1 MQIKCDYCGSMID
14 ETLES
19 CPHCGA
25 PLSGVN
31 RTASGQP
38 KTIEELQAWYV
49 AHNLPPE
56 YITRFFIGKDIKEPK
71 AFGIYKTETGDFVVY
86 KNKANGERAIRYQGS
101 DEKYA
106 VNELYQ
112 RLRAEIVDQK
122 ANNNARKQ
130 NSNYNNSSNMA
141 SSTPAKKRNWGCII
155 PIIVSIFLGMAAV
168 TYSVYNEP
176 EKGYYN
182 YQGKEYYRQG
192 DKWYSYDKDVDDW
205 SLTDEATS
213 SILSKEITH
222 KNEDQYRIQDYD
234 HEGKS
239 FEETPWYDNGY
250 HSNEGS
256 SYSSSYDDDDGW
268 DNDSGWDDDDDWDSG
283 GTDWDSDW

>member
-1 MQIKCDYCGSMID
+1 MQIKCDYCNSMID

-38 KTIEELQAWYV
+38 QTIEELQAWYV

-71 AFGIYKTETGDFVVY
+71 AFGIYKNETGDFVVY

-130 NSNYNNSSNMA
+130 SNNYSNSKTT
-141 SSTPAKKRNWGCII
+141 SSTPVKKRNWGCII
-155 PIIVSIFLGMAAV
+155 PIIVLVFGALGWFTKYAYDM
-168 TYSVYNEP
+168 P
-176 EKGYYN
+176 DKGYYN
-182 YQGKEYYRQG
+182 YQGQEYYYQN
-192 DKWYSYDKDVDDW
+192 DKWYSYDKETDDW
-205 SLTDEATS
+205 SLTDETMS
-213 SILSKEITH
+213 SVLSKEITS
-222 KNEDQYRIQDYD
+222 KNEDQYRITSDD
-234 HEGKS
+234 HDGKS
-239 FEETPWYDNGY
+239 FQETPWYDAGY
-250 HSNEGS
+250 HNNDY
-256 SYSSSYDDDDGW
+256 SYDDDDDDGW

-283 GTDWDSDW
+283 STDWDSDW

>member
-1 MQIKCDYCGSMID
+1 MQIKCDYCNSMID
-14 ETLES
+14 EGLES

-31 RTASGQP
+31 RTASSQP
-38 KTIEELQAWYV
+38 QTIEELQAWYT

-56 YITRFFIGKDIKEPK
+56 YITRFFIGKNITEPK

-86 KNKANGERAIRYQGS
+86 KNKANGERAVRYQGS

-122 ANNNARKQ
+122 ANNNVKKQ
-130 NSNYNNSSNMA
+130 SNNYSNSKTT
-141 SSTPAKKRNWGCII
+141 SSTPVKKRNWGCII
-155 PIIVSIFLGMAAV
+155 PIIVLVFGALGWFTKYAYDM
-168 TYSVYNEP
+168 P

-182 YQGKEYYRQG
+182 YQGNEYYHQG
-192 DKWYSYDKDVDDW
+192 DKWYSYDKETDAW
-205 SLTDEATS
+205 SLTNESMS

-222 KNEDQYRIQDYD
+222 ENQDQYRISSDD
-234 HEGKS
+234 HQGQS

-256 SYSSSYDDDDGW
+256 SYSSYDDDDGW
-268 DNDSGWDDDDDWDSG
+268 DSDSSWDDDDDWDSG
-283 GTDWDSDW
+283 SSDWDSDW

>member
-1 MQIKCDYCGSMID
+1 MQIKCDYCNSMVD
-14 ETLES
+14 ETAES

-31 RTASGQP
+31 RTASSQP
-38 KTIEELQAWYV
+38 KTIEELQAWYT

-71 AFGIYKTETGDFVVY
+71 AFGIYKTETGDYVVY
-86 KNKANGERAIRYQGS
+86 KNKASGERAIRYQGA
-101 DEKYA
+101 DEAYA

-122 ANNNARKQ
+122 ANNNVRKQ
-130 NSNYNNSSNMA
+130 NNYNSRTT
-141 SSTPAKKRNWGCII
+141 SSTPNKKKSWGCII
-155 PIIVSIFLGMAAV
+155 PIIVLIFLGLGWFTKYA
-168 TYSVYNEP
+168 YDLP
-176 EKGYYN
+176 DKGYYN
-182 YQGKEYYRQG
+182 YQGKEYYYQD
-192 DKWYSYDKDVDDW
+192 DKWYSYDKDANDW
-205 SLTDEATS
+205 SLTDESMS

-222 KNEDQYRIQDYD
+222 ESQDQYRISSDD
-234 HEGKS
+234 HQGQS

-250 HSNEGS
+250 HNNDNS
-256 SYSSSYDDDDGW
+256 SYDDDDDGW

-283 GTDWDSDW
+283 STDWDDDW